1 MGKIGFRH
9 YQEQE
14 DSSKDTENDDKNVGK
29 QRESSGN
36 NMGTF
41 DLEVKAFSEMI
52 SSRYDTTGDTEKVV
66 YQTSRDIAYLLRD
79 TFTLSISQITICMM
93 YLGFQSTVINDQVVW
108 MMYDKSNE

>member
-1 MGKIGFRH
+1 MGKISFRH
-9 YQEQE
+9 YQVQE
-14 DSSKDTENDDKNVGK
+14 NSSNDTENGDKNVGN
-29 QRESSGN
+29 QRESSGK

-41 DLEVKAFSEMI
+41 DIQVKAFSEMI

-93 YLGFQSTVINDQVVW
+93 DLGFQSTVINDQVVW

>member
-14 DSSKDTENDDKNVGK
+14 NISIDTENGDKNVGK
-29 QRESSGN
+29 QRESSGE

-41 DLEVKAFSEMI
+41 GKEAQAFSEMI

-66 YQTSRDIAYLLRD
+66 YKTSRDIAYLLRD

-93 YLGFQSTVINDQVVW
+93 DLGFQSTVINDQVVW